1 MISKIRSYLQ
11 YVSQK
16 TQSHNHS
23 IRDMQLLLS
32 LIGQRTRRS
41 RLEPALA
48 IETCSFEK
56 KKKISPG
63 NDRQEVTLMAKSC
76 VLDKITDLVL
86 NFTLTAEPQYKD
98 ALNRDETK
106 VAPAKS
112 KTEGCAYFQLWYH
125 VSLYP

>member
-1 MISKIRSYLQ
+1 M
-11 YVSQK
+11 
-16 TQSHNHS
+16 
-23 IRDMQLLLS
+23 LL
-32 LIGQRTRRS
+32 RK
-41 RLEPALA
+41 E
-48 IETCSFEK
+48 

-63 NDRQEVTLMAKSC
+63 NDREEVTLMAKSC

-106 VAPAKS
+106 VVPAKS

-125 VSLYP
+125 VVPVPLIEEQARWRHIPTFSTMRSG